1 MFDIGW
7 SELVVIAVVA
17 LIAIGPK
24 ELPGVLRMIG
34 QWMGKARKMAAEFQ
48 GQFQEAM
55 REAEMADL
63 KKSFDEVKEA
73 ATGFTSGSLMTSL
86 EKDVGNALRID
97 DVDKP
102 AASTADAPATDA
114 STASKTDALMTSNV
128 DALMTSNVDA
138 LMTSNVDALMTS
150 NVDASMT
157 SNVDASTSPGVPIPE
172 TFTEADARAAASQPL
187 AIVQEFQSP
196 PAQEAQPAPAKPQVA
211 TDAKAS

>member
-24 ELPGVLRMIG
+24 ELPGVLRMVG

-73 ATGFTSGSLMTSL
+73 ATGLTSGNLMTSL
-86 EKDVGNALRID
+86 QKDVADSLRID
-97 DVDKP
+97 DIDKP
-102 AASTADAPATDA
+102 AETPATPA
-114 STASKTDALMTSNV
+114 IEPPAAPTTPAAPT
-128 DALMTSNVDA
+128 
-138 LMTSNVDALMTS
+138 
-150 NVDASMT
+150 
-157 SNVDASTSPGVPIPE
+157 PE
-172 TFTEADARAAASQPL
+172 TFVEATSHEAAEPL
-187 AIVQEFQSP
+187 AITREI
-196 PAQEAQPAPAKPQVA
+196 QPEHNTTLAPDGLK
-211 TDAKAS
+211 DAKAS

>member
-24 ELPGVLRMIG
+24 ELPGVLRMVG

-73 ATGFTSGSLMTSL
+73 ATGFASGNIMTSL
-86 EKDVGNALRID
+86 QKDVGDALQISD
-97 DVDKP
+97 IDKP
-102 AASTADAPATDA
+102 DPDTAGDAQNASAIGDPVTPSPDTPIEAESHAAVS
-114 STASKTDALMTSNV
+114 
-128 DALMTSNVDA
+128 
-138 LMTSNVDALMTS
+138 
-150 NVDASMT
+150 
-157 SNVDASTSPGVPIPE
+157 E
-172 TFTEADARAAASQPL
+172 PL
-187 AIVQEFQSP
+187 AITREV
-196 PAQEAQPAPAKPQVA
+196 QPAPVEIAPPPPEVHK
-211 TDAKAS
+211 DAKAS

>member
-24 ELPGVLRMIG
+24 ELPGVLRMVG

-73 ATGFTSGSLMTSL
+73 ATGFTSNNVMTSL
-86 EKDVGNALRID
+86 ERDAGKALDID
-97 DVDKP
+97 GIDKP
-102 AASTADAPATDA
+102 AASATETPAIEPPATSNLDAPVTP
-114 STASKTDALMTSNV
+114 TTPEM
-128 DALMTSNVDA
+128 
-138 LMTSNVDALMTS
+138 
-150 NVDASMT
+150 
-157 SNVDASTSPGVPIPE
+157 PIPE
-172 TFTEADARAAASQPL
+172 TFTEADAHAVASEPL
-187 AIVQEFQSP
+187 AITR
-196 PAQEAQPAPAKPQVA
+196 EAQAPPVTQDAAPAAAEILK
-211 TDAKAS
+211 DAKAS

>member
-24 ELPGVLRMIG
+24 ELPGVLRMVG

-73 ATGFTSGSLMTSL
+73 ASGFTSGNLMTAL
-86 EKDVGNALRID
+86 EKNVSKSLDID
-97 DVDKP
+97 GIDKP
-102 AASTADAPATDA
+102 PAATSTDTPTIEPMVTDTPAIEPPVAAT
-114 STASKTDALMTSNV
+114 TPEL
-128 DALMTSNVDA
+128 
-138 LMTSNVDALMTS
+138 
-150 NVDASMT
+150 
-157 SNVDASTSPGVPIPE
+157 PIPE
-172 TFTEADARAAASQPL
+172 TFTEADAEAAAAQPL
-187 AIVQEFQSP
+187 SIVKDVQP
-196 PAQEAQPAPAKPQVA
+196 PAQDVAPAAEAVQDAAFK
-211 TDAKAS
+211 DAKAS

>member
-24 ELPGVLRMIG
+24 ELPGVLRMVG

-73 ATGFTSGSLMTSL
+73 ATGFAGGNIMTSL
-86 EKDVGNALRID
+86 QKDVGDALRID
-97 DVDKP
+97 DIDKP
-102 AASTADAPATDA
+102 AVSASDAPAIEPPVATSATDTTATDA
-114 STASKTDALMTSNV
+114 PVTSLGDTPVTSLGDAPAIPTTAEPS
-128 DALMTSNVDA
+128 
-138 LMTSNVDALMTS
+138 
-150 NVDASMT
+150 
-157 SNVDASTSPGVPIPE
+157 IPE
-172 TFTEADARAAASQPL
+172 TFTAADAHAAALEPL
-187 AIVQEFQSP
+187 AITREVQP
-196 PAQEAQPAPAKPQVA
+196 LPAPQDITPAAPDVLK
-211 TDAKAS
+211 DAKAS

>member
-24 ELPGVLRMIG
+24 ELPGVLRMVG

-73 ATGFTSGSLMTSL
+73 ATGFTSGNLMSSL
-86 EKDVGNALRID
+86 EKDVSNALRID
-97 DVDKP
+97 DADKP
-102 AASTADAPATDA
+102 AMSQIDTPAIPTPPEA
-114 STASKTDALMTSNV
+114 
-128 DALMTSNVDA
+128 
-138 LMTSNVDALMTS
+138 
-150 NVDASMT
+150 
-157 SNVDASTSPGVPIPE
+157 PIPE
-172 TFTEADARAAASQPL
+172 VFSGADAHALASQPL
-187 AIVQEFQSP
+187 AITQEIQP
-196 PAQEAQPAPAKPQVA
+196 PPTSQDVAPATPDTLK
-211 TDAKAS
+211 DAKAS